1 MKPEKREKM
10 TTALLAKIDAAMLTD
25 ADMRREAIVE
35 GRIGLKEMSDEEFED
50 FALDSYN
57 LDEQN
62 NFCDQCGA
70 ASDDGEGENGLCG
83 NCADKLYN
91 DDGEL
96 IGEKK

>member
-1 MKPEKREKM
+1 MTPEKREKM
-10 TTALLAKIDAAMLTD
+10 TAALVTKIDAALLTD

-35 GRIGLKEMSDEEFED
+35 GRIGLKEMDDDAFED
-50 FALDSYN
+50 FALDCYN

-62 NFCDQCGA
+62 FCDQCGDP
-70 ASDDGEGENGLCG
+70 SDDGEGENGLCG

-91 DDGEL
+91 EDGKR